1 MSKHQKFP
9 KIVFVSSG
17 YKPVPDVKGGA
28 VEHLMTQLINENE
41 KNPHFNFEL
50 YTIED
55 DELTNIQEYYKYTV
69 IHQVKDFRKT
79 FFLRAYSFLINIFYS
94 LFRTYKRFNYLGL
107 KVVRKLE
114 NDVTFILVEND
125 VNIFKQI
132 KNKTKNIPI
141 VFHMH
146 NDFDTFGEM
155 QKNKDSMRFVV
166 DNATEI
172 WTVSKYLKRHLEDNF
187 NTSKI
192 KVFENCIDKARFSI
206 CSTSN
211 EKVVAYRNRYRIS
224 SNTFE
229 ILYSGRLLPQKGVL
243 ELLNAVAMLPSDMNF
258 KVVIAGEICNKKYAK
273 KLIKATDKIKD
284 KVVFIGYIPQ
294 YEIQTVYASAD
305 LVVIPSQCQEAFCLV
320 AMEAASLGKPCIVSK
335 CGALVDVLNEKNSI
349 FIELGKD
356 FEKKLAESIFSVF
369 YDLKLRE
376 SMSKESL
383 ILSQKFNDEK
393 DYFKNF
399 CNLANEIIKEN

>member
-1 MSKHQKFP
+1 MSEYQKFP
-9 KIVFVSSG
+9 KIVFVSPG

-50 YTIED
+50 YTIAD
-55 DELTNIQEYYKYTV
+55 DKLSKLQEYYKYTA

-94 LFRTYKRFNYLGL
+94 LFKTDKRFNYLGL
-107 KVVRKLE
+107 KIAKKLK

-132 KNKTKNIPI
+132 KNEIKNIPI

-146 NDFDTFGEM
+146 NDFDTFCEM
-155 QKNKDSMRFVV
+155 QKNKNSMRFVV

-172 WTVSKYLKRHLEDNF
+172 WTVSKYLKRHLKDNF

-192 KVFENCIDKARFSI
+192 KVFENCIDKERFSI
-206 CSTSN
+206 FSTSN
-211 EKVVAYRNRYRIS
+211 EKIVDYRNQHRIS

-243 ELLNAVAMLPSDMNF
+243 ELLNAVAILPFDMDF

-273 KLIKATDKIKD
+273 KLMNATDKIKD
-284 KVVFIGYIPQ
+284 KVIFIGYVPQ

-335 CGALVDVLNEKNSI
+335 SGALTDVLNEKNSI

-356 FEKKLAESIFSVF
+356 FEKKLAKAIFSVF
-369 YDLKLRE
+369 TDSKLRD

-399 CNLANEIIKEN
+399 CNLANGIIKEN